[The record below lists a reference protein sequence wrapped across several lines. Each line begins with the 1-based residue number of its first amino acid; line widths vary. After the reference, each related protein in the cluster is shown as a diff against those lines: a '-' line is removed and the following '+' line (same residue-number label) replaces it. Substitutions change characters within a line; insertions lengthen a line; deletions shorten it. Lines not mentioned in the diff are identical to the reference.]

1 MNGDSAKRKAAQKEA
16 AKKRAQTWK
25 PGQSGNPKGRPA
37 LGESWREIFSAAG
50 KLTKR
55 ELLDLY
61 PVYGKRLVGLPDDVS
76 LRDAVALSA
85 LITLA
90 CEPSPGL
97 LSAIM
102 ERVDGK
108 IVQPISFETMTD
120 EQKREYVRDLIAAGG
135 YILAE
140 PESAGLPDQAEGG
153 DKSMAEPSA
162 TRTDSA
168 SG

>member
-1 MNGDSAKRKAAQKEA
+1 MTAKSQPTAKRRRGKG
-16 AKKRAQTWK
+16 K
-25 PGQSGNPKGRPA
+25 PFAVGYDERRNLNGRKP
-37 LGESWREIFSAAG
+37 LGESWREIFDKAG

-108 IVQPISFETMTD
+108 VAQPFTFENMTD
-120 EQKREYVRDLIAAGG
+120 EQKREYIRDLIAAGG

-140 PESAGLPDQAEGG
+140 PESAGLDSPADPTGE
-153 DKSMAEPSA
+153 SMAASSPPG
-162 TRTDSA
+162 TDSTA
-168 SG
+168 G

>member
-1 MNGDSAKRKAAQKEA
+1 MAKSVSTKRKAAQKEA
-16 AKKRAQTWK
+16 AKKRPQTWR
-25 PGQSGNPKGRPA
+25 PGQSGNPVGRPA
-37 LGESWREIFSAAG
+37 LGMSWREIFDKAG

-61 PVYGKRLVGLPDDVS
+61 PIYGKRLVGLPDDVS

-85 LITLA
+85 MVTLA

-108 IVQPISFETMTD
+108 VAQPIAFETMTD
-120 EQKREYVRDLIAAGG
+120 EQKREYVRDLLAAGG
-135 YILAE
+135 YILSGPAGEGLSDSDSKSSAE
-140 PESAGLPDQAEGG
+140 VDAASSAD
-153 DKSMAEPSA
+153 A
-162 TRTDSA
+162 TA
-168 SG
+168 G